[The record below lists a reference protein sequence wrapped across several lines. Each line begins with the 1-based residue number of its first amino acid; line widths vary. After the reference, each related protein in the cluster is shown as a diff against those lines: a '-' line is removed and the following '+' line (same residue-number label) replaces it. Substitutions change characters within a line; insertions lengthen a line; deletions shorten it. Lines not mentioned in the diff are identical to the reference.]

1 MHFLPCRHRFRV
13 VNAALGLAVATFALA
28 VAGVA
33 GRASLAS
40 ADQAPTRAA
49 DPHFREALFYAYQG
63 NFFEALERLDSELAQ
78 HYEVDERAL
87 DSLYAEL
94 ADAEFSVGD
103 FELRYRMHLR
113 AGRAIRAVMAAEVP
127 EPVREDAA
135 YRLARLHF
143 QKGQPRAALDALDS
157 IGEAPPKNIR
167 DAITYLRANVLLMLN
182 RPSEAA
188 EALRKIQNSE
198 EFEGFSAYNLG
209 IALLEG
215 GEAAA
220 AVRQLDRGGKIHAK
234 DREAMAIRDK
244 SNLVLGTLLGEAGE
258 NQRAQKTFER
268 VRLEGPFSNQALLRA
283 GWSEVTAGQFDRAV
297 VPWTILAERDGTDEA
312 VQEAQLALP
321 FAYSKL
327 NIHSRAAVLYERAA
341 SSFGSELGK
350 IEASLGSIRDGNF
363 LEALEREEIR
373 QDRDWVIRLRSLP
386 EAPETYY
393 LVSLIASHDF
403 QSALQNYLDLAEM
416 RRKLLDWQRSL
427 AAFEDM
433 TQVRSRYYAPK
444 IPEIDRRFRQL
455 DAQMRVRLE
464 QRRHLD
470 ERLTKMLT
478 APAPELLAT
487 ADEQA
492 TRSSIENLRSRINR
506 MGDSPGVSRQRKRA
520 ERLLGVLSWRLETT
534 YHERLTEVHTHLAVL
549 NSDVKALEE
558 QYARFVRTRQAAAH
572 SYVGYT
578 GPIQN
583 LDERVRIAL
592 DAISTIREQQG
603 QVLEEV
609 AIRELERRRERLR
622 AHQNKARFAFA
633 DSYDRA
639 AKHRIAP

>member
-1 MHFLPCRHRFRV
+1 MSPPLLRHCFQSTV
-13 VNAALGLAVATFALA
+13 
-28 VAGVA
+28 
-33 GRASLAS
+33 ASLALAAAAIAGFVS
-40 ADQAPTRAA
+40 PAAAEEAEARAQ
-49 DPHFREALFYAYQG
+49 DPHFREALFYAHQG
-63 NFFEALERLDSELAQ
+63 DFFKALERLDSELAQ
-78 HYEVDERAL
+78 HYDVDERPL

-113 AGRAIRAVMAAEVP
+113 AGRAMRAVMAAEVP
-127 EPVREDAA
+127 EPIRADAA

-143 QKGQPRAALDALDS
+143 QKGQPRAALDALDT
-157 IGEAPPKNIR
+157 IGDAPPKKIR
-167 DAITYLRANVLLMLN
+167 DGMIYLRANILLMLN

-188 EALRKIQNSE
+188 EALRKIQSSD

-209 IALLEG
+209 IALLED
-215 GEAAA
+215 GESAA
-220 AVRQLDRGGKIHAK
+220 AVRQLDRGGKIRAN
-234 DREAMAIRDK
+234 DRETLAIRDK

-258 NQRAQKTFER
+258 NERAQKTFER

-297 VPWTILAERDGTDEA
+297 VPWSILAGRDGTDEA

-327 NIHSRAAVLYERAA
+327 NIHSRAAVLYEQAA
-341 SSFGSELGK
+341 SSFGNELAK
-350 IEASLGSIRDGNF
+350 IKASLGSIQKGDF
-363 LEALEREEIR
+363 LAALEREEIR

-386 EAPETYY
+386 EAPETFY

-403 QSALQNYLDLAEM
+403 QSALQNYLDLADM

-427 AAFEDM
+427 TAFEDI
-433 TQVRSRYYAPK
+433 TQVRSRYYAPQ

-470 ERLTKMLT
+470 ERLSKMLT

-492 TRSSIENLRSRINR
+492 TQNAIERLQSRLDR
-506 MGDSPGVSRQRKRA
+506 LGESPGVSRQRKRA
-520 ERLLGVLSWRLETT
+520 DRLLGVLSWRLETT
-534 YHERLTEVHTHLAVL
+534 YHARLTEVHAHLLVL
-549 NSDVKALEE
+549 NTEVEALEE
-558 QYARFVRTRQAAAH
+558 QYASFVRTRQAAAH
-572 SYVGYT
+572 SYEGYAD
-578 GPIQN
+578 PIQS
-583 LDERVRIAL
+583 LEERVRIAL
-592 DAISTIREQQG
+592 REIDTMRKQQG

-609 AIRELERRRERLR
+609 AVRELERRSERLR

-639 AKHRIAP
+639 AKHRMAP